1 VSRQLGLFALDLGAE
16 SGRAILGQFDGQ
28 RLALSEIHRFPNGPV
43 RLPDGG
49 GTGYRLHW
57 DVLRLWTEIK
67 RGLALAVREPID
79 RLREMEVGSDY
90 TGRLALLEELKALPF
105 GAVWDA
111 YCLQQSVPVGI
122 GYLQEIQSYEE
133 QELSRRV

>member
-1 VSRQLGLFALDLGAE
+1 VSRQLGLLALDLGAE
-16 SGRAILGQFDGQ
+16 SGRAILGQVDGQ

-43 RLPDGG
+43 RLPDDG

-57 DVLRLWTEIK
+57 DVLRLWAEIK

-79 RLREMEVGSDY
+79 RLREMEVGIDC